1 MERPLPPSPPYV
13 GWGAAYGEPLEF
25 ALVEAHRW
33 VVLRRRSLPYRSQVS
48 MVGAGRCGGK
58 KIFKN
63 REGRLNLL
71 NLMNEILLLQ
81 KMEKETFEG

>member
-1 MERPLPPSPPYV
+1 MPFQKF
-13 GWGAAYGEPLEF
+13 YGRQLNT
-25 ALVEAHRW
+25 A
-33 VVLRRRSLPYRSQVS
+33 QVS